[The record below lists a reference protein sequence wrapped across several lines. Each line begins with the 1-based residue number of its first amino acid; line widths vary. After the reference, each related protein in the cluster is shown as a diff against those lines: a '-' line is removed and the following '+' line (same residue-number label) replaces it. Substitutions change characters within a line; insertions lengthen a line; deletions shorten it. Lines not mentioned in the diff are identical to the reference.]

1 LPNLLFDNKT
11 LRYFFSALIR
21 MSSCDIMRIIN
32 KGSEVQILGVD
43 IFGIVEDILSVLPE
57 VVAEARV
64 ILGSR

>member
-1 LPNLLFDNKT
+1 
-11 LRYFFSALIR
+11 
-21 MSSCDIMRIIN
+21 MRIIN